1 MVVSTD
7 VIVAPTLEEY
17 RSKIRS
23 WLSAATIPEVPLDLD
38 RRVAVLRAWQ
48 ADLYAAGWIGI
59 SWSRESGGQGLTA
72 LHQLVFAEELA
83 RAGAPMPIGLIGLD
97 VVGPSIDAYGTNEQR
112 RTLLPALLSGEEL
125 WCQGFSE
132 PGAGSDLASL
142 RTTARIEGENFIV
155 NGQKIWTS
163 WGTKARR
170 CALLAR
176 TDPDAAKHSGISY
189 IVADMTSPGIT
200 VRPLVQMTG
209 DSEFC
214 EVFFNDVVVPCAN
227 LIGELNA
234 GWKIAQ
240 DSLSH
245 ERGSYTLRRMVEYD
259 VAVEEAIKEVRLHAD
274 AGGHV
279 PERAAEQLGRA
290 YVAVRGLEALTRKTM
305 QRKLRH
311 EIPSPYDSIDKL
323 SLNETEQRVYASI
336 SDLLGPFRT
345 VALGHEGAGLDGARW
360 VKDHYYSR
368 AVSIYGGTSQ
378 VQKNIIADRLLRLPR
393 G

>member
-1 MVVSTD
+1 
-7 VIVAPTLEEY
+7 
-17 RSKIRS
+17 
-23 WLSAATIPEVPLDLD
+23 
-38 RRVAVLRAWQ
+38 VLKAWQ
-48 ADLYAAGWIGI
+48 AILYAAGWVGI
-59 SWSRESGGQGLTA
+59 SWSRESGGQGLSP
-72 LHQLVFAEELA
+72 LHQLVFSEELA

-97 VVGPSIDAYGTNEQR
+97 VVGPSIDAYGTTEQKKA
-112 RTLLPALLSGEEL
+112 LLPALLSGEEI

-142 RTTARIEGENFIV
+142 RTTARMDGEKFVV
-155 NGQKIWTS
+155 NGQKTWTS
-163 WGTKARR
+163 WGHKARR

-176 TDPDAAKHSGISY
+176 TDPDAPKHRGISY
-189 IVADMTSPGIT
+189 IVVDMKSRGIT

-214 EVFFNDVVVPCAN
+214 EVFFDNVLVPRTG

-234 GWKIAQ
+234 GWTIAQ

-259 VAVEEAIKEVRLHAD
+259 VAVEEAIKAVRLHLQT
-274 AGGHV
+274 GGDV
-279 PERAAEQLGRA
+279 PTRTAEQLGRA

-311 EIPSPYDSIDKL
+311 EVPSPYDSIDKL
-323 SLNETEQRVYASI
+323 SLNETEQRVYTSI
-336 SDLLGPFRT
+336 IDLLGPFRAT
-345 VALGHEGAGLDGARW
+345 LGTSGAGLDSARW
-360 VKDHYYSR
+360 VKEHYYSR

-378 VQKNIIADRLLRLPR
+378 IQRNIIADRLLRLPR